1 MRFTRVKRDNDAL
14 MLEIDLY
21 VMHTFN
27 FHERR
32 AQLSQR
38 TMVIF
43 AFGGDLDRFQ
53 NGVIGPF
60 GIEWIGR
67 VRIVWSC
74 RIHGSFDF
82 SCHDSATVVSGAPS
96 S

>member
-1 MRFTRVKRDNDAL
+1 MRLACVKRDDDAL
-14 MLEIDLY
+14 MLDIDLY
-21 VMHTFN
+21 VMHTLN
-27 FHERR
+27 FHQRR

-43 AFGGDLDRFQ
+43 AFGGDLDGFQ
-53 NGVIGPF
+53 NGVISPF
-60 GIEWIGR
+60 GIEWISWI
-67 VRIVWSC
+67 RIVWSC
-74 RIHGSFDF
+74 RVHGSFDF